1 MAKAANQ
8 KLKLLYLSR
17 ILLERTDALHV
28 MSVPDLIAA
37 LAEYEIRAERKSIY
51 DDIEALRLYGL
62 DIERRS
68 ERPSGY
74 YIASRS
80 FEMPELKLLV
90 DAVQSSKFITH
101 KKSAELISK
110 IESLASVYEARDLQ
124 RQVYVSGRIKAMNE
138 SIYYNVDKIHA
149 AISEDRQIT
158 FTYFEWTVEK
168 KRQLRRG
175 GALYT
180 VSPYALI
187 WDDENYYLLAFDAPA
202 DQIKHYR
209 VDKMMH
215 IEMGQAA
222 RAGQQVFARL
232 DMASYTKR
240 VFGMFGGNIE
250 QVKIEFTDR
259 LAGVVI
265 DRFGK
270 DIYMRKTDEHHF
282 LIVAEVEV
290 SPLFLSW
297 VLGFGR
303 EAKILSP
310 PQLAAQ
316 LVRQLEETA
325 ALYRDETAKEDH
337 THAPA

>member
-1 MAKAANQ
+1 MMAKSANQ
-8 KLKLLYLSR
+8 KLKLLYLAR
-17 ILLERTDALHV
+17 ILCQRTDPHHV
-28 MSVPDLIAA
+28 MGAPELIAA
-37 LAEYEIRAERKSIY
+37 LAEYEIKAERKSIY
-51 DDIEALRLYGL
+51 DDIEALRLFGL

-68 ERPSGY
+68 ERPAGY
-74 YIASRS
+74 YVASRT

-101 KKSAELISK
+101 KKSSELIAK
-110 IESLASVYEARDLQ
+110 IESLASRYEAHDLQ

-149 AISEDRQIT
+149 AISEDRQIS

-168 KRQLRRG
+168 KRRFRHD
-175 GALYT
+175 GAPYT

-187 WDDENYYLLAFDAPA
+187 WDDENYYLLAFDMQA
-202 DQIKHYR
+202 DKIKHYR

-215 IEMGQAA
+215 INMSAA
-222 RAGQQVFARL
+222 KRAGREVFDQI

-240 VFGMFGGNIE
+240 VFGMFGGKTE
-250 QVKIEFTDR
+250 QVRIEFSDR

-270 DIYMRKTDEHHF
+270 DIYMRKSDAGHF
-282 LIVAEVEV
+282 IIVAQVEL

-297 VLGFGR
+297 VLGFGT
-303 EAKILSP
+303 EAKLLAPQHVVDSLLG
-310 PQLAAQ
+310 QLAD
-316 LVRQLEETA
+316 TA
-325 ALYRDETAKEDH
+325 ALYR
-337 THAPA
+337 